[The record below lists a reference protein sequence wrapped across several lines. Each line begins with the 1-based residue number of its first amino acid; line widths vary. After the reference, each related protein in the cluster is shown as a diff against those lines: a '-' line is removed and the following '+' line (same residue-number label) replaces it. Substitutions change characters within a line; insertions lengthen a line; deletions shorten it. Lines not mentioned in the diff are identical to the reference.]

1 VQARDRP
8 PATSRE
14 AGVLHKP
21 LFGSS
26 ALATTRNPCHSA
38 SSTAGAGVDS
48 FSYFIV
54 FYGLILGLALTE
66 LLGGFAHMV
75 RAKALKKLEP
85 QTALL
90 AIFILID
97 ICSTWVDGW
106 LSLKSVTVDF
116 AGLWAPVLLAICFY
130 LAAAVV
136 FPHDEADHQ
145 RLADYYRERKRFV
158 VALLLA
164 AEMLIH
170 VTYLQVFKDR
180 LAHRP
185 AVFWLWTVPY
195 NLAIESS
202 MVALL
207 FVRSRR
213 ANILLLTALILL
225 LTIPY
230 WDQSAIQNAVGRK
243 WGY

>member
-1 VQARDRP
+1 MQSRPRWP
-8 PATSRE
+8 PAPIRVTS
-14 AGVLHKP
+14 HP
-21 LFGSS
+21 
-26 ALATTRNPCHSA
+26 
-38 SSTAGAGVDS
+38 GARIDS
-48 FSYFIV
+48 FSYFIT
-54 FYGLILGLALTE
+54 FYSLILGLALTE

-90 AIFILID
+90 ALFILVD

-106 LSLKSVTVDF
+106 LSLKDVTVNF

-130 LAAAVV
+130 LAASVV
-136 FPHDEADHQ
+136 FPHDDSDHE

-158 VALLLA
+158 VGLLLA
-164 AEMLIH
+164 GEMLIH
-170 VTYLQVFKDR
+170 VTYLHVFEDR
-180 LAHRP
+180 IAHQP
-185 AVFWLWTVPY
+185 AVFWLWTIPY
-195 NLAIESS
+195 NLAIETT

-213 ANILLLTALILL
+213 ANIILL
-225 LTIPY
+225 LMLLLLLAIPY
-230 WDQSAIQNAVGRK
+230 WDEGAIPNAIARH

>member
-1 VQARDRP
+1 MDR
-8 PATSRE
+8 
-14 AGVLHKP
+14 
-21 LFGSS
+21 F
-26 ALATTRNPCHSA
+26 N
-38 SSTAGAGVDS
+38 
-48 FSYFIV
+48 YFIT
-54 FYGLILGLALTE
+54 FYSLILGLALTE
-66 LLGGFAHMV
+66 LLGGFAHLV
-75 RAKALKKLEP
+75 RARALRKLEP

-90 AIFILID
+90 AIFILVD

-106 LSLKSVTVDF
+106 LSLKTVTVDF
-116 AGLWAPVLLAICFY
+116 EGLWAPVLLSICFY

-136 FPHDEADHQ
+136 FSHDEADHE

-158 VALLLA
+158 VGLLLA

-170 VTYLQVFKDR
+170 VTYLQVFRDR
-180 LAHRP
+180 LAHQP

-213 ANILLLTALILL
+213 SNILLLGVLILL

-230 WDQSAIQNAVGRK
+230 WEQSALQNAVARAY
-243 WGY
+243 GY

>member
-1 VQARDRP
+1 
-8 PATSRE
+8 
-14 AGVLHKP
+14 
-21 LFGSS
+21 
-26 ALATTRNPCHSA
+26 
-38 SSTAGAGVDS
+38 VDS

-54 FYGLILGLALTE
+54 FYSLLLGLALTE

-90 AIFILID
+90 ALFILVD

-106 LSLKSVTVDF
+106 LSLKTVTVDF

-130 LAAAVV
+130 LAASVV
-136 FPHDEADHQ
+136 FPHDEADHE
-145 RLADYYRERKRFV
+145 RLADYYSERKRFV

-164 AEMLIH
+164 GEMLIH
-170 VTYLQVFKDR
+170 VTYLQVFKER

-195 NLAIESS
+195 NVAIETA
-202 MVALL
+202 MIALL

-213 ANILLLTALILL
+213 ANVVLLIALNLL

-230 WDQSAIQNAVGRK
+230 WDQSAIQNAVARQ